1 MNVCMVGTGY
11 VGLVAGTSLADFGMN
26 VTCVDIDQEK
36 IDRLNRGEVPIYEIG
51 LSELI
56 RRNVKLERLRFS
68 TDLAQAVDR
77 SLVIFL
83 AVGTPE
89 GDGGRPDLSAIYEV
103 ARQVGACMTEY
114 KVIAIKS
121 TVPVGTAR
129 QIRRIIKDNQESP
142 VDFDV
147 VSNPEFLREG
157 AAINDFLRPD
167 RIILGSDSE
176 RALAI
181 MRDVYRPLYLLKK
194 PIVCTSNETAELIK
208 YAANTMLALRI
219 SYINEIAN
227 LCDLVGADVYD
238 VAVALGMDKRIGPKF
253 LHPGPGF
260 GGSCFP
266 KDVKALAGIA
276 RDHDYAFRIVDAVI
290 EVNARQREIV
300 LDKARRALGGFQG
313 KTITVLGLSFK
324 PDTDDIREAPAIHI
338 TSALLKEGAQVKAYD
353 PAAMDEARRV
363 LPELRYF
370 NDPYSACEHSDLVM
384 LITEW
389 NEFRDLDLKR
399 VKGLMRTP
407 ILFDTRNIYDPPQ
420 VRELGF
426 TYLCTGRGDDSS
438 AAESVPEGRQ

>member
-1 MNVCMVGTGY
+1 MNICMVGTGY
-11 VGLVAGTSLADFGMN
+11 VGLVAGTCLADFGMN
-26 VTCVDIDQEK
+26 VTCVDIDKVK

-51 LSELI
+51 LSEMI
-56 RRNVKLERLRFS
+56 NRNVKLQRLRFS
-68 TDLAQAVDR
+68 TDLAAAVDR
-77 SLVIFL
+77 SLIVFL

-89 GDGGRPDLSAIYEV
+89 GDDGRPDLRALHAV
-103 ARQVGACMTEY
+103 ARQIAGCMTDY
-114 KVIAIKS
+114 KIIAIKS

-129 QIRRIIKDNQESP
+129 ELKRIIGESLKTP

-194 PIVCTSNETAELIK
+194 PIVSTSNETAELIK

-238 VAVALGMDKRIGPKF
+238 VSVALGMDKRIGPKF

-266 KDVKALAGIA
+266 KDVKALAHLA
-276 RDHDYAFRIVDAVI
+276 RDKQYDFSIVNAVI
-290 EVNARQREIV
+290 EVNARQRQLVVER
-300 LDKARRALGGFQG
+300 ARAALGGFAG
-313 KTITVLGLSFK
+313 KTVTLLGLAFK
-324 PDTDDIREAPAIHI
+324 PDTDDIREAPALHI
-338 TSALLKEGAQVKAYD
+338 AAALLKEGAKVNAYD
-353 PAAMDEARRV
+353 PAAMDETRKV
-363 LPELRYF
+363 LPNVNYF
-370 NDPYSACEHSDLVM
+370 NDPYTACDKSDLV
-384 LITEW
+384 IIVTEW

-399 VKGLMRTP
+399 VRELVRTP
-407 ILFDTRNIYDPPQ
+407 ILFDTRNIYEPRRA
-420 VRELGF
+420 RELGF
-426 TYLCTGRGDDSS
+426 EYLCTGR
-438 AAESVPEGRQ
+438 AAVR

>member
-1 MNVCMVGTGY
+1 MNVCVVGTGY
-11 VGLVAGTSLADFGMN
+11 VGLVAGTCLADFGMN
-26 VTCVDIDQEK
+26 VACVDIDEKK
-36 IDRLNRGEVPIYEIG
+36 IDLLNRGEIPIYEIG
-51 LSELI
+51 LSDLI
-56 RRNVKLERLRFS
+56 RRNVKLGRLHFS
-68 TDLAQAVDR
+68 TDLEKAVDR

-89 GDGGRPDLSAIYEV
+89 GDGGRPDLTQIHEV

-121 TVPVGTAR
+121 TVPIGTSR
-129 QIRRIIKDNQESP
+129 DIKKIIEDNLESP

-181 MRDVYRPLYLLKK
+181 MRDIYRPLYLLKK

-227 LCDLVGADVYD
+227 LCDKVGADVYD
-238 VAVALGMDKRIGPKF
+238 VAIALGMDKRIGPKF

-266 KDVKALAGIA
+266 KDVKGLANTA
-276 RDHDYAFRIVDAVI
+276 RDHGYDFKIVDAVI
-290 EVNARQREIV
+290 DVNARQREIIV
-300 LDKARRALGGFQG
+300 DKARQVVGRFGGR
-313 KTITVLGLSFK
+313 TVTMLGLAFK
-324 PDTDDIREAPAIHI
+324 PNTDDIREAPAIYI
-338 TSALLKEGAQVKAYD
+338 CRALLSEGAIVNAYD
-353 PAAMDEARRV
+353 PAGMDAARKA
-363 LPELRYF
+363 LPDLDYF
-370 NDPYSACEHSDLVM
+370 HDPYDACRDSDLVM
-384 LITEW
+384 IVTEW
-389 NEFRDLDLKR
+389 NAFRDLDLAR
-399 VKGLMRTP
+399 VRKLVRQP
-407 ILFDTRNIYDPPQ
+407 NLFDTRNLYEPQQ
-420 VRELGF
+420 VRAIGF
-426 TYLCTGRGDDSS
+426 NYFCTGRPTGDLASS
-438 AAESVPEGRQ
+438 

>member
-1 MNVCMVGTGY
+1 MNICMVGTGY
-11 VGLVAGTSLADFGMN
+11 VGLVAGTCLADFGMN
-26 VTCVDIDQEK
+26 VTCVDIDKEK

-56 RRNVKLERLRFS
+56 ARNVKLERLRFS
-68 TDLAQAVDR
+68 TGLAEAVDR
-77 SLVIFL
+77 SLVVFL

-89 GDGGRPDLSAIYEV
+89 GEGGRPDLRALYEV

-121 TVPVGTAR
+121 TVPVGTSR
-129 QIRRIIKDNQESP
+129 EIRRIVRQSLKTPI
-142 VDFDV
+142 DFDI

-181 MRDVYRPLYLLKK
+181 MRDLYRPLYLLKK
-194 PIVCTSNETAELIK
+194 PIVSTSNETAELIK

-266 KDVKALAGIA
+266 KDVKALAHLA
-276 RDHDYAFRIVDAVI
+276 QEHDYEFRIVDAVVA
-290 EVNARQREIV
+290 VNAHQREVI
-300 LDKARRALGGFQG
+300 LNKSRQTLGGFQG
-313 KTITVLGLSFK
+313 KTVTILGLSFK
-324 PDTDDIREAPAIHI
+324 PDTDDTRESPAIHMAQ
-338 TSALLKEGAQVKAYD
+338 ALLGEGAAVQAYD
-353 PAAMDEARRV
+353 PAAMNEAKRV
-363 LPELRYF
+363 LPQIKCD
-370 NDPYSACEHSDLVM
+370 NNPYSACENSDLVM
-384 LITEW
+384 IVTEW
-389 NEFRDLDLKR
+389 NEFRDLDLAR
-399 VKGLMRTP
+399 VRTLVRTP
-407 ILFDTRNIYDPPQ
+407 NLYDTRNLYEPSQ
-420 VRELGF
+420 VRALGF
-426 TYLCTGRGDDSS
+426 NYLCTGRS
-438 AAESVPEGRQ
+438 AVK

>member
-1 MNVCMVGTGY
+1 MNVCVVGTGY
-11 VGLVAGTSLADFGMN
+11 VGLVAGTCLADFGMN
-26 VTCVDIDQEK
+26 VTCVDIDEKK
-36 IDRLNRGEVPIYEIG
+36 IDLLNRGEVPIYEIG
-51 LSELI
+51 LSDLI
-56 RRNVKLERLRFS
+56 QRNVKLERLHFS
-68 TDLAQAVDR
+68 TDLEKAVDR

-89 GDGGRPDLSAIYEV
+89 GDGGRPDLSQIHEV

-121 TVPVGTAR
+121 TVPVGTSR
-129 QIRRIIKDNQESP
+129 NIRKIIEDNLKSP
-142 VDFDV
+142 IDFDV

-181 MRDVYRPLYLLKK
+181 MRDIYRPLYLLKK

-227 LCDLVGADVYD
+227 LCDKVGADVYD
-238 VAVALGMDKRIGPKF
+238 VAIALGMDKRIGPKF

-266 KDVKALAGIA
+266 KDVKGLANTA
-276 RDHDYAFRIVDAVI
+276 RDHGYDFRIVDAVI
-290 EVNARQREIV
+290 DVNAHQREIIA
-300 LDKARRALGGFQG
+300 DKARNALDGFGG
-313 KTITVLGLSFK
+313 KTVTLLGLSFK

-338 TSALLKEGAQVKAYD
+338 ARMMVQEGATVMAYD
-353 PAAMDEARRV
+353 PAAMDEAKRI
-363 LPELRYF
+363 LPDINCF
-370 NDPYSACEHSDLVM
+370 NDPYSACRDSDLVM
-384 LITEW
+384 IVTEW
-389 NEFRDLDLKR
+389 NEFRDLDMSR
-399 VKGLMRTP
+399 VKDTMRRP
-407 ILFDTRNIYDPPQ
+407 NLFDTRNIYDPQ
-420 VRELGF
+420 RVRELGF
-426 TYLCTGRGDDSS
+426 NYLSTGRAD
-438 AAESVPEGRQ
+438 VPRTQD

>member
-11 VGLVAGTSLADFGMN
+11 VGLVAGTCLADFGMN
-26 VTCVDIDQEK
+26 VVCVDIDKDK

-56 RRNVKLERLRFS
+56 SRNVKLGRLRFS
-68 TDLAQAVDR
+68 TDLADAVNQ
-77 SLVIFL
+77 SLVVFL

-89 GDGGRPDLSAIYEV
+89 GGDGRPDMCALHAV
-103 ARQVGACMTEY
+103 ARQVGGCMTEY
-114 KVIAIKS
+114 KVITIKS

-129 QIRRIIKDNQESP
+129 ELKKIIRDSLKASI
-142 VDFDV
+142 DFDV

-194 PIVCTSNETAELIK
+194 PIVSTSNETAELIK

-238 VAVALGMDKRIGPKF
+238 VSVALGMDKRIGPKF

-266 KDVKALAGIA
+266 KDVKALAHLA
-276 RDHDYAFRIVDAVI
+276 RDKKYHFPIVDAVI
-290 EVNARQREIV
+290 EVNARQRQMVVER
-300 LDKARRALGGFQG
+300 ARTALGPVAG
-313 KTITVLGLSFK
+313 KTVTLLGLAFK
-324 PDTDDIREAPAIHI
+324 PDTDDTREAPALHVAA
-338 TSALLKEGAQVKAYD
+338 ALLKEGATVHGYD
-353 PAAMDEARRV
+353 PVAMDETRKA
-363 LPELRYF
+363 LPGMTF
-370 NDPYSACEHSDLVM
+370 FDNPYAACEKSDLV
-384 LITEW
+384 IIVTEW
-389 NEFRDLDLKR
+389 NEFRDLDLQR
-399 VKGLMRTP
+399 VRQLVRTP
-407 ILFDTRNIYDPPQ
+407 ILYDTRNICEPRR

-426 TYLCTGRGDDSS
+426 EYLCTGR
-438 AAESVPEGRQ
+438 AAVK